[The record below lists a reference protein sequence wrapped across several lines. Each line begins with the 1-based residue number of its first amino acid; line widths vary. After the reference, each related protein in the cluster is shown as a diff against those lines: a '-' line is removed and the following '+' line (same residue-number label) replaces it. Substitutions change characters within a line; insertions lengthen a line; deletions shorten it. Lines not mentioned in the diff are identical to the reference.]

1 MALVKFYRGDY
12 AKYAKATMSDG
23 IYFAADKQL
32 IIMNGVEYG
41 GVNMSQFEG
50 FIKDVD
56 VEGGT
61 LSFKKDVNGAWV
73 DVSIKL
79 LEAADKSIVLG
90 QIDHDGVTDGST
102 IKVNVKDVATE
113 DGLKLG
119 DDGLYVDFA
128 KHDESIKANKDA
140 IDVLNGADTVTGSVA
155 KSIKDAVEALDADE
169 VGGKGKVITTVSEA
183 DGKISATAIDLT
195 AANVAA
201 TATAATDDK
210 VAVEGTTVEGQIG
223 SLATS
228 IKDALKSAAT
238 YSVKKVETGL
248 ASNVK
253 EAYQL
258 VQTVDGKDTD
268 VQVQI
273 PVYKDSSLKS
283 VELVDED
290 DKGTKGQFLKF
301 TYIIEDGSESVV
313 YLDCSKFLV
322 ESEFKDGL
330 TVSDSGEVSV
340 LVDADSEDFLSVS
353 ASGVKVSGVQDAI
366 DTAVSDA
373 KAELIG
379 DAAEDYNTMGK
390 LEDKIQEVD
399 KKASA
404 AHTKV
409 NAKADGHVTVTVEA
423 KATADGVAYSEV
435 TVAENDIAS
444 ADDLEAEITRAK
456 AAEDTIEASVGLAED
471 GSHKTTD
478 GNYTSKATT
487 IAGEIAALDAQ
498 VKANADAIDVLNGTD
513 TVTGSVAKSI
523 KDAVEALDVT
533 AVGGTGKYITTVS
546 QTDGKVEAVA
556 EDLTATATAFTA
568 IAADDDTVA
577 VAATNVQGAVESLAK
592 SVKVNEVALTWIEV

>member
-56 VEGGT
+56 VEGDT

-140 IDVLNGADTVTGSVA
+140 IDVLNGADTVNGSVA

-169 VGGKGKVITTVSEA
+169 VGGEGKVITTVSEV

-340 LVDADSEDFLSVS
+340 LVDAVSEDFLSVS

-366 DTAVSDA
+366 DTAVSDT

-409 NAKADGHVTVTVEA
+409 NAKADGHVTVTVED
-423 KATADGVAYSEV
+423 KTTAEGVSYSEV
-435 TVAENDIAS
+435 TVAEDDIAS

-456 AAEDTIEASVGLAED
+456 SAEDTIEASVGLAED
-471 GSHKTTD
+471 GTHKATT

>member
-1 MALVKFYRGDY
+1 M
-12 AKYAKATMSDG
+12 
-23 IYFAADKQL
+23 
-32 IIMNGVEYG
+32 
-41 GVNMSQFEG
+41 
-50 FIKDVD
+50 
-56 VEGGT
+56 
-61 LSFKKDVNGAWV
+61 
-73 DVSIKL
+73 
-79 LEAADKSIVLG
+79 
-90 QIDHDGVTDGST
+90 
-102 IKVNVKDVATE
+102 
-113 DGLKLG
+113 
-119 DDGLYVDFA
+119 
-128 KHDESIKANKDA
+128 
-140 IDVLNGADTVTGSVA
+140 
-155 KSIKDAVEALDADE
+155 
-169 VGGKGKVITTVSEA
+169 
-183 DGKISATAIDLT
+183 
-195 AANVAA
+195 
-201 TATAATDDK
+201 
-210 VAVEGTTVEGQIG
+210 
-223 SLATS
+223 
-228 IKDALKSAAT
+228 
-238 YSVKKVETGL
+238 
-248 ASNVK
+248 
-253 EAYQL
+253 
-258 VQTVDGKDTD
+258 
-268 VQVQI
+268 
-273 PVYKDSSLKS
+273 
-283 VELVDED
+283 
-290 DKGTKGQFLKF
+290 
-301 TYIIEDGSESVV
+301 
-313 YLDCSKFLV
+313 
-322 ESEFKDGL
+322 
-330 TVSDSGEVSV
+330 
-340 LVDADSEDFLSVS
+340 VDADSEDFLSVS

-533 AVGGTGKYITTVS
+533 AVGGNGKYITTVS

>member
-56 VEGGT
+56 VEGDT

-90 QIDHDGVTDGST
+90 QIDNDGVTDGST
-102 IKVNVKDVATE
+102 IKVNVKDVADA

-119 DDGLYVDFA
+119 DDGLYIDFT

-140 IDVLNGADTVTGSVA
+140 IDVLNGADTLTGSVA

-169 VGGKGKVITTVSEA
+169 VGGEGKVITTVSEA

-201 TATAATDDK
+201 TATAATNDK
-210 VAVEGTTVEGQIG
+210 VAVTGKTVEAQIG

-228 IKDALKSAAT
+228 IKDTLKSAAT

-248 ASNVK
+248 AANIK

-258 VQTVDGKDTD
+258 VQTVDGKDTE

-273 PVYKDSSLKS
+273 PAYKDSSLKS
-283 VELVDED
+283 VELVDE
-290 DKGTKGQFLKF
+290 KPATETEKAIKGQFLKF
-301 TYIIEDGSESVV
+301 TYITDEGAENIV

-322 ESEFKDGL
+322 ESEFKNGL
-330 TVSDSGEVSV
+330 TVNTAGEVSV
-340 LVDADSEDFLSVS
+340 LVDADSENFLSVS
-353 ASGVKVSGVQDAI
+353 ESWCKVG
-366 DTAVSDA
+366 
-373 KAELIG
+373 
-379 DAAEDYNTMGK
+379 
-390 LEDKIQEVD
+390 
-399 KKASA
+399 
-404 AHTKV
+404 
-409 NAKADGHVTVTVEA
+409 
-423 KATADGVAYSEV
+423 
-435 TVAENDIAS
+435 
-444 ADDLEAEITRAK
+444 RC
-456 AAEDTIEASVGLAED
+456 
-471 GSHKTTD
+471 
-478 GNYTSKATT
+478 TSC
-487 IAGEIAALDAQ
+487 
-498 VKANADAIDVLNGTD
+498 N
-513 TVTGSVAKSI
+513 
-523 KDAVEALDVT
+523 
-533 AVGGTGKYITTVS
+533 
-546 QTDGKVEAVA
+546 
-556 EDLTATATAFTA
+556 
-568 IAADDDTVA
+568 
-577 VAATNVQGAVESLAK
+577 
-592 SVKVNEVALTWIEV
+592 